1 MVIGIIEDDLYFLNI
16 LNDKVKKVIQENDI
30 ILTYNNFRSFD
41 AVLND
46 KKQEFDLLLLDIELG
61 KNNGI
66 DLALKVNEITP
77 YTQIIYITAYMQY
90 VSDVYQSKHT
100 YFINK
105 ENLDKYFPIAINQA
119 IENINHLKSQYLYI
133 SWNKQK
139 NEVYQKDIIYIERK
153 SRVSYV
159 YTKKEVYKT
168 SLKINELI
176 LLLNDSFCICHKSF
190 IVHMDYIKDINHNS
204 VQLMNQQIIPI
215 SRSQKEVFKKLYNR
229 YLLTNK

>member
-1 MVIGIIEDDLYFLNI
+1 MVIGIIEDDSYFLNI

-30 ILTYNNFRSFD
+30 ILTYNNFKSFD
-41 AVLND
+41 DVLND

-105 ENLDKYFPIAINQA
+105 ENLYKYFPIAINQA

-190 IVHMDYIKDINHNS
+190 ILHMDYIKDINHNS

>member
-1 MVIGIIEDDLYFLNI
+1 MVIGIIEDDSYFLNI
-16 LNDKVKKVIQENDI
+16 LNEKVKKVIQENDR
-30 ILTYNNFRSFD
+30 ILTYNNFKSFED
-41 AVLND
+41 ILND
-46 KKQEFDLLLLDIELG
+46 KKQEFDILLLDIELG
-61 KNNGI
+61 EKNGI

-90 VSDVYQSKHT
+90 ASDVYQSKHT

-119 IENINHLKSQYLYI
+119 IGNINHLKSQYLYI
-133 SWNKQK
+133 FWNKQK

-159 YTKKEVYKT
+159 YTKKELYKT

-190 IVHMDYIKDINHNS
+190 IIHMDYIKDINHNS

-229 YLLTNK
+229 YLLINK

>member
-1 MVIGIIEDDLYFLNI
+1 MVIGIIEDDSYFLNI

-30 ILTYNNFRSFD
+30 ILTYNNFKSFD
-41 AVLND
+41 DVLND

-190 IVHMDYIKDINHNS
+190 ILHMDYIKDINHNS

>member
-1 MVIGIIEDDLYFLNI
+1 MVIGIIEDDSYFLNI

-30 ILTYNNFRSFD
+30 ILTYNNFKSFD
-41 AVLND
+41 DVLND

>member
-1 MVIGIIEDDLYFLNI
+1 MVIGIIEDDSYFLNI

-30 ILTYNNFRSFD
+30 ILTYNNFKSFD
-41 AVLND
+41 DVLND

-190 IVHMDYIKDINHNS
+190 ILHMDYIKDINHNS

-229 YLLTNK
+229 YLLTNN

>member
-1 MVIGIIEDDLYFLNI
+1 MVIGIIEDDSYFLNI

-30 ILTYNNFRSFD
+30 ILTYNNFKSFD
-41 AVLND
+41 DVLND

-61 KNNGI
+61 KNNDI

-190 IVHMDYIKDINHNS
+190 ILHMDYIKDINHNS

>member
-1 MVIGIIEDDLYFLNI
+1 MLIGIVEDDVHYLEL
-16 LNDKVKKVIQENDI
+16 LKRKLDDC
-30 ILTYNNFRSFD
+30 
-41 AVLND
+41 
-46 KKQEFDLLLLDIELG
+46 KQEEDEIRCYSDSQSFNYDITNQKLEFDILLLDIEIG
-61 KNNGI
+61 KENGI

-100 YFINK
+100 YFIDK
-105 ENLDKYFPIAINQA
+105 EKLDKYFPQA
-119 IENINHLKSQYLYI
+119 IKKAKENINHLKSQYLYI

-168 SLKINELI
+168 SLKINDLI
-176 LLLNDSFCICHKSF
+176 LLLNDTFCICHKSF
-190 IVHMDYIKDINHNS
+190 IVHMDYIKDIKHNS
-204 VQLMNQQIIPI
+204 VQINNNQILPI
-215 SRSQKEVFKKLYNR
+215 SRSQKDHFKQIYNR
-229 YLLTNK
+229 YILVSK

>member
-1 MVIGIIEDDLYFLNI
+1 MLIGIVEDDVHCLELLKIKLDAY
-16 LNDKVKKVIQENDI
+16 KQEEDEI
-30 ILTYNNFRSFD
+30 RCYRDSQSFD
-41 AVLND
+41 YDVINQKL
-46 KKQEFDLLLLDIELG
+46 EFDILLLDIELG
-61 KNNGI
+61 KENGI
-66 DLALKVNEITP
+66 DLALKINEVTP

-100 YFINK
+100 YFIDK
-105 ENLDKYFPIAINQA
+105 EKLDKYFPQA
-119 IENINHLKSQYLYI
+119 IKKAKENINHLKSQYLYI

-153 SRVSYV
+153 SRVSYI

-168 SLKINELI
+168 SLKINDLI
-176 LLLNDSFCICHKSF
+176 LLLNDTFCICHKSF

-204 VQLMNQQIIPI
+204 VQLNNNQMLPI

-229 YLLTNK
+229 YLLSNK